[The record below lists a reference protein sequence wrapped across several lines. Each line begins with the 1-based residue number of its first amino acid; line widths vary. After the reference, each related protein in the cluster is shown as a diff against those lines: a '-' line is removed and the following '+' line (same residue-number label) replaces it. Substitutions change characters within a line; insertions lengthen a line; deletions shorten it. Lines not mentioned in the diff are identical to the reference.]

1 MRRIPI
7 RLKLAAALA
16 VPLLA
21 LAALTAYEVVS
32 TARAVGEIRE
42 QTELARSAIGP
53 AGLITTL
60 QNERTWTLVELVGF
74 ESMLTGQTEG
84 YDQNR
89 ADTDASIAAFREE
102 ITSRGGRVA
111 EAYGETL
118 DGLEQEVQAIRA
130 DVDAFTAPRT
140 LSNLDFARSVF
151 ERYTA
156 LVVPLFDATT
166 RVAYDVN
173 DAELRQG
180 AQLADTVTR
189 QIETMSQLLIE
200 TLASALV
207 SPGGV
212 DEPAEIDTISGLHAD
227 FQHLN
232 DVMRSATGV
241 YGEIAEE
248 WFPTDLVENAD
259 AIVEEA
265 ITTGRIGN
273 LDRVLASMNVPRDE
287 GYVGYQEAVHA
298 AINERADHLND
309 SAEARRLWLSALAV
323 LALGA

>member
-21 LAALTAYEVVS
+21 LAVLTTFEVLG
-32 TARAVGEIRE
+32 TARAVSEIRE

-74 ESMLTGQTEG
+74 ETMVTVQTEG

-102 ITSRGGRVA
+102 IDSRGGRVA
-111 EAYGETL
+111 EAYGPALE
-118 DGLEQEVQAIRA
+118 GLEEELQAIRA
-130 DVDAFTAPRT
+130 DVDAFTAPRS
-140 LSNLDFARSVF
+140 LSNVDFARSVF
-151 ERYTA
+151 DRYTA
-156 LVVPLFDATT
+156 VTEPLFDATT

-180 AQLADTVTR
+180 AQLADTVAR
-189 QIETMSQLLIE
+189 QIETMSQMMIL
-200 TLASALV
+200 TTANAWV
-207 SPGGV
+207 SPGGL
-212 DEPAEIDTISGLHAD
+212 DQPGEISEVSALKSD
-227 FQHLN
+227 FERQ
-232 DVMRSATGV
+232 DQTMRSATGV

-248 WFPTDLVENAD
+248 WYPTDLVENAN

-265 ITTGRIGN
+265 VSTTRIG
-273 LDRVLASMNVPRDE
+273 DVEAVLGSLNVPRDE